1 MSIIQMNTVLIGIL
15 NQKKQEY
22 WVSEIPIIRVSDL
35 GIQSTGK
42 IDKLSIVK
50 VIERTSVNDLSSIKV
65 TGFNLDKISIKSIKK
80 ITSLNEPS
88 IKVTGFSLDKLAIK
102 SIKKSTELIEPSK
115 LVISGN
121 IKSISLWGQFN
132 KGFNNINEDSLK
144 VSGNIT
150 RISLKNR

>member
-22 WVSEIPIIRVSDL
+22 WVSEIPIIKVSDL
-35 GIQSTGK
+35 GIHSTGK

-132 KGFNNINEDSLK
+132 KGYNNTNEDSLK
-144 VSGNIT
+144 VLGNIT
-150 RISLKNR
+150 SISLKNR

>member
-22 WVSEIPIIRVSDL
+22 WVSETPIIRVSDS

-50 VIERTSVNDLSSIKV
+50 VIERTSVTDLPSIKV
-65 TGFNLDKISIKSIKK
+65 TGFNLGKISVKSIKK

-88 IKVTGFSLDKLAIK
+88 IKVSGFNLDKLAIK
-102 SIKKSTELIEPSK
+102 SIKKSA
-115 LVISGN
+115 SGAAA
-121 IKSISLWGQFN
+121 GR
-132 KGFNNINEDSLK
+132 
-144 VSGNIT
+144 T
-150 RISLKNR
+150 

>member
-1 MSIIQMNTVLIGIL
+1 MSIIQMNTVLMGIL
-15 NQKKQEY
+15 NQKKQKY
-22 WVSEIPIIRVSDL
+22 WVSEIPIIRVSDS

-42 IDKLSIVK
+42 IEKLSIVN
-50 VIERTSVNDLSSIKV
+50 VIKRTSINDLPLKV
-65 TGFNLDKISIKSIKK
+65 TGFNLDKISVKSIKK

-121 IKSISLWGQFN
+121 IERVSLWGQFN

-150 RISLKNR
+150 SISLKKR